1 MKTKFIA
8 LFTLFFS
15 SAAFSETAIVCQD
28 CSTESAAES
37 FAKSQANSLQCSEK
51 PGADRVCQSESKV
64 VTFVDYGSGQAYQYK
79 VFHERSYP
87 WEVHVERISLSST
100 REESFSLVMEFVKDS
115 NSAIEEASTD
125 ANQPLN
131 KAHMSTV
138 SANTSSGSG
147 GICPE
152 NTALKVLTAP
162 NTLDAIKT
170 EASIA
175 IGKQLL
181 SKNNQLNF
189 NPVKINNSY
198 TLSFGGLS
206 SSTAVDGAITTP
218 VYIVTFDESER
229 PSWRKDFLAYYA
241 DILAYDA
248 QLLPVMRFTLLEESR
263 VAGYQLKNLRGGDGI
278 GPLSIDNA
286 CVKQAFE
293 DAVNN
298 QVLTPST
305 SDAAGSVD
313 DGVPASSGAKWSLP
327 KTSGCAIHTFEQGG
341 LSSYTFRVCN

>member
-1 MKTKFIA
+1 MQTKFVA
-8 LFTLFFS
+8 LFTLCFS
-15 SAAFSETAIVCQD
+15 SAAFSETAIICQD

-51 PGADRVCQSESKV
+51 PGADRVCQSESKI
-64 VTFVDYGSGQAYQYK
+64 VTFVDHGSGQAYQYK

-87 WEVHVERISLSST
+87 WEVRVERIPLSST
-100 REESFSLVMEFVKDS
+100 REESFSLLMDFVKDS

-125 ANQPLN
+125 FNQLLN
-131 KAHMSTV
+131 KAHMGTV
-138 SANTSSGSG
+138 SANKTSVSGDA
-147 GICPE
+147 CPE
-152 NTALKVLTAP
+152 ETALKVLTDP

-181 SKNNQLNF
+181 SKNNRLNF
-189 NPVKINNSY
+189 NPVKINDSY

-206 SSTAVDGAITTP
+206 SFTAADGAITTP

-229 PSWRKDFLAYYA
+229 PGRRKDFLAYYV
-241 DILAYDA
+241 DILAFDA
-248 QLLPVMRFTLLEESR
+248 ELLPVMRFTLLEESR
-263 VAGYQLKNLRGGDGI
+263 VAGYQLKNLRGGDGV
-278 GPLSIDNA
+278 GSLSIDNA
-286 CVKQAFE
+286 CVKQTFE

-298 QVLTPST
+298 QVLTLST
-305 SDAAGSVD
+305 SDAPGSVD
-313 DGVPASSGAKWSLP
+313 DGVPASSGLDWSFP
-327 KTSGCAIHTFEQGG
+327 TTSGCGTYTFEQGG

>member
-1 MKTKFIA
+1 MQTKFIA

-87 WEVHVERISLSST
+87 WEVHVERIPLSAT
-100 REESFSLVMEFVKDS
+100 REESFSLLMEFVKDS

-125 ANQPLN
+125 FNQLLN

-152 NTALKVLTAP
+152 NTALKVLTDP

-181 SKNNQLNF
+181 STNNQLNF

-206 SSTAVDGAITTP
+206 SSTAVDGDITTP

-229 PSWRKDFLAYYA
+229 SSWRKDFLAYYV
-241 DILAYDA
+241 DILAFDA
-248 QLLPVMRFTLLEESR
+248 ELLPVMRFTLLEESR
-263 VAGYQLKNLRGGDGI
+263 VAGYQLKNLRGGDGV
-278 GPLSIDNA
+278 GSLSIDNA

-305 SDAAGSVD
+305 SDAAGSVG
-313 DGVPASSGAKWSLP
+313 DGVPALSGSGWSFP
-327 KTSGCAIHTFEQGG
+327 TTSGCGTYTFEQGG